1 MNWKQLYKAASY
13 HERID
18 IMVYMLS
25 TTEKRSRRRWRLV
38 GGRFRRDRRVR
49 HWHMVR
55 DRRDPK
61 RIMRWMYKGVFIYTL
76 TTVSIA
82 TLVML
87 HGHPAFG
94 APLLCVYTF
103 IIFAALLIK
112 PIKRLALKNR
122 KI

>member
-1 MNWKQLYKAASY
+1 
-13 HERID
+13 
-18 IMVYMLS
+18 MVYMLG
-25 TTEKRSRRRWRLV
+25 TIGRRSRRRWFLV
-38 GGRFRRDRRVR
+38 RGRFVRDRRA
-49 HWHMVR
+49 HHMHMVR
-55 DRRDPK
+55 GRRDPK

-76 TTVSIA
+76 ATVSIA

-112 PIKRLALKNR
+112 PIKRLAFKNR